1 MAIPCAPARV
11 VTTQRLTPNMLRITF
26 EAVGDWLWPTHGRG
40 DERVDIALPAPGE
53 TVANIDVFSLPE
65 YGRGWEG
72 EEPPWR
78 HYTVRQ
84 VHEGGR
90 LLDIDFVV
98 HDGGLASAWAER
110 AEPGHIIGIFGAGE
124 REEPSSYYAAPDDA
138 EFQLL
143 VADAT
148 GMPGLGRILEQLPA
162 GARALAIVEVP
173 TEADIQEYE
182 TAGDVEIRWLI
193 GSGNG
198 HRPSALATEVA
209 GLSAPEHPWYAW
221 VACEAATSR
230 AIRSDLRARLG
241 LARNRHHAIGYWTQD
256 RTGNMSADVD

>member
-11 VTTQRLTPNMLRITF
+11 VATERLTPNMLRITF

-53 TVANIDVFSLPE
+53 TVANIEVFNLPE

-84 VHEGGR
+84 VHEGGKR
-90 LLDIDFVV
+90 LDIDFVV
-98 HDGGLASAWAER
+98 HAGGLASAWAER

-124 REEPSSYYAAPDDA
+124 REEPSSYYQALEDA

-148 GMPGLGRILEQLPA
+148 GQPGLGRILEQLPE

-173 TEADIQEYE
+173 TEEDIQEYD
-182 TAGDVEIRWLI
+182 TAGDVEIRWII

-198 HRPSALATEVA
+198 YAPSALADEVA
-209 GLSAPEHPWYAW
+209 GFTAPETPWYAW

-241 LARNRHHAIGYWTQD
+241 LARNRHNAIGYWTQD